1 VTPFRDPSSRPPA
14 PPPEPVELTP
24 EELAH
29 FRAVTDESSEAAQ
42 EYERKRTNWLR
53 YVILFVILGLGISI
67 LLPQVG
73 DLRKSLRILRE
84 MHMWALGL
92 AVLCEVA
99 SYTALGYMMHRIVG
113 LTGQRLPMRRAIAVT
128 VASGSVGLVAGG
140 LVGMGGSSYRWLRD
154 GGVRT
159 EGAVLAGWLPT
170 LLNAAMVALCA
181 IVGMITLALM
191 GELTP
196 ALWGAFAFSLLTVIG
211 AGWLAW
217 YASRHHA
224 AAERFAVRTQARW
237 ARFRKKPEKPEQV
250 RATVAGMFD
259 ALSLLKRRGWKG
271 PALGSLM
278 GVTLD
283 ALCMYFVFVAA
294 QRPVAFGV
302 LLAGYGIPLLVGKV
316 GVIPGG
322 VGLVETMMILIF
334 NGIGVPMATATSVVL
349 GFRVLSFWLPNL
361 AGFGIMPMLQTSRR
375 VRDPADTPSRAT

>member
-1 VTPFRDPSSRPPA
+1 MTASRDPAPVSPA
-14 PPPEPVELTP
+14 LP
-24 EELAH
+24 EEPLALTAEEVAH
-29 FRAVTDESSEAAQ
+29 LRAVTDESAEAAQ
-42 EYERKRTNWLR
+42 EYERKRTHWVR
-53 YVILFVILGLGISI
+53 YVVLFVILGLGIYV

-73 DLRKSLRILRE
+73 SLRESMRILRG
-84 MHMWALGL
+84 MRLWAIGL
-92 AVLCEVA
+92 AVLAEVA

-113 LTGQRLPMRRAIAVT
+113 LTGQRLPMRRAVAVT

-154 GGVRT
+154 GGIRT

-170 LLNAAMVALCA
+170 LLNASMVALCA

-196 ALWGAFAFSLLTVIG
+196 ALWVAFVLSLLVVVGFGGI
-211 AGWLAW
+211 AW
-217 YASRHHA
+217 FASHHHA
-224 AAERFAVRTQARW
+224 AAERVAVRAQARW

-250 RATVAGMFD
+250 RATVEGLFD
-259 ALSLLKRRGWKG
+259 ALSLLRRRGWKG
-271 PALGSLM
+271 PALGSFM
-278 GVTLD
+278 GVGLD

-316 GVIPGG
+316 GIIPGG
-322 VGLVETMMILIF
+322 VGLVEGMMVAIF
-334 NGIGVPMATATSVVL
+334 SGVGVPTATAVSVVL

-361 AGFGIMPMLQTSRR
+361 AGFGIMPVLQSSRR
-375 VRDPADTPSRAT
+375 VRDPGEPPARAT

>member
-1 VTPFRDPSSRPPA
+1 MTPFPDPSSRPPA
-14 PPPEPVELTP
+14 PPPEPIELTP

-29 FRAVTDESSEAAQ
+29 FRAVTDESPEAAQ

-53 YVILFVILGLGISI
+53 YVILFVILGLGLYV

-73 DLRKSLRILRE
+73 DLRESTRILRG
-84 MHMWALGL
+84 MRLWAVGL

-113 LTGQRLPMRRAIAVT
+113 LTGQRLPMRRAVAVT

-159 EGAVLAGWLPT
+159 EGAVLAGWLPA

-196 ALWGAFAFSLLTVIG
+196 ALWVAFIFSLLVVLGFGGI
-211 AGWLAW
+211 AW
-217 YASRHHA
+217 FASHHHA
-224 AAERFAVRTQARW
+224 AAERLAVRAQARW
-237 ARFRKKPEKPEQV
+237 ARFRKKPEKPENV
-250 RATVAGMFD
+250 RATVAGIFD
-259 ALSLLKRRGWKG
+259 ALSLLRRRGWKG
-271 PALGSLM
+271 PALGSFM
-278 GVTLD
+278 GVGLD

-316 GVIPGG
+316 GIIPGG
-322 VGLVETMMILIF
+322 VGLVEGMMVAIF
-334 NGIGVPMATATSVVL
+334 SGVGVPTATAVSVVL

-361 AGFGIMPMLQTSRR
+361 AGFGIMPLLQTSRR
-375 VRDPADTPSRAT
+375 VRDPADSPSRAT